1 MVAASVAQPRFR
13 MVMLGA
19 FAVMALTLAAVGL
32 YGVMAYSVSQRRSE
46 LGLRMA
52 LGAESGH
59 VLRLVLREGLV
70 PVAFGIV
77 AGLAGAALLTG
88 VMSTLLF
95 EVSAFDP
102 LTFASVSALLAI
114 VAAAACYLPARR
126 ATMVDPLTALRNE
139 S

>member
-1 MVAASVAQPRFR
+1 
-13 MVMLGA
+13 
-19 FAVMALTLAAVGL
+19 MALTLASVVL

-46 LGLRMA
+46 LGFRMA

>member
-1 MVAASVAQPRFR
+1 ML
-13 MVMLGA
+13 MLGV

-32 YGVMAYSVSQRRSE
+32 YGVMAYSVSQRRGE

-59 VLRLVLREGLV
+59 VLRLVLREGLL
-70 PVAFGIV
+70 PVASGIV
-77 AGLAGAALLTG
+77 AGLVGAALLTG
-88 VMSTLLF
+88 VMSNLLF

-102 LTFASVSALLAI
+102 LTFGSVSALLAL

-139 S
+139 P